1 MGNKTNFSK
10 NGIFNDKYFGKSSN
24 DIENL
29 WIIIYEDHLI
39 PKTITNNIIL
49 VLPKKIISVFCV
61 LKKYF
66 INI

>member
-1 MGNKTNFSK
+1 MVSLMIN
-10 NGIFNDKYFGKSSN
+10 ILGKSN

-49 VLPKKIISVFCV
+49 VLPKKKIISVFCV
-61 LKKYF
+61 L
-66 INI
+66 